1 MASNQAL
8 SDQSPDVQHAAS
20 TAGFSHPAPG
30 PSRSAYLAGQE
41 THDHDGHD
49 SDTPGLSSSRKT
61 SAQSFTP
68 RSLLVGLGIGTLIT
82 FSNTYFGLQTGW
94 ISSMAMPSSLIGFA
108 VFKAIAPYLS
118 FPFSPIENVLIQ
130 TVAGA
135 VGTMPLG
142 CGFVGVIPALE
153 FLLRD
158 GPDGERGGD
167 DGQGEGGPLRLG
179 FWKLVVWS
187 LGVCLFGVVFAV
199 PLRKEVI
206 VREKLKFPSGTATAL
221 MIRVLHGSGQ
231 AAEKPKTTRGS
242 PNAEYQETER
252 LLASEPN
259 PSETSRPPSS
269 RDLRQDW
276 KGKIRLLILA
286 FGVSAFYTLLSY
298 FVPIFRNLPVFG
310 FTLASK
316 WLWTLNPSP
325 AYVGQGII
333 MGSATSLHML
343 VGAIVGWGIL
353 SPLAKS
359 RGWAPGPVDNWE
371 NGSKGWIVW
380 VSLAIM
386 LADSVMNLGWLIL
399 RPVVHY
405 APDVFRVLRRR
416 TGQRGFWQRLF
427 SKSSNSR
434 EGYIPIGH
442 GHDTEEQD
450 PAPDISKKDYDEKDA
465 PPSELVSMRT
475 VAILLPL
482 TLILN
487 VVCMHIAFGSII
499 TPFLSSLATLLALV
513 LSVMGVRAL
522 GETDLNPV
530 SGISKV
536 TQLIFALATPSSS
549 HTRRS
554 AIVTNLLAGAVS
566 ESGALQA
573 GDMMQDLKTGHILH
587 ASPKAQF
594 YGQLI
599 GSLFGAVISVAV
611 YRLYINVY
619 EVPGDMFQ
627 IPTAYVWIF
636 TARLVTGQ
644 GLPDM
649 AWQVSGIAAVIFTVT
664 TIVRIFGAAGLRKG
678 GSAPSWRAWIPGG
691 IAVAVGMYNVP
702 SFTLARAIGG
712 LIDLWWR
719 WRQKKR
725 QKGQRAIA
733 ASALHGEDDGGGD
746 GSLSR
751 SQDEQG
757 DNQGANGTHSTIVIL
772 ASGLILGEGVVSI
785 VNLALAS
792 AGVPH
797 L

>member
-1 MASNQAL
+1 MATTVN
-8 SDQSPDVQHAAS
+8 
-20 TAGFSHPAPG
+20 
-30 PSRSAYLAGQE
+30 
-41 THDHDGHD
+41 
-49 SDTPGLSSSRKT
+49 TPGLSSSRKT

-68 RSLLVGLGIGTLIT
+68 RSLLVGLAWLCLRPL
-82 FSNTYFGLQTGW
+82 SA
-94 ISSMAMPSSLIGFA
+94 SR

-231 AAEKPKTTRGS
+231 EAEKPKTARGS

-252 LLASEPN
+252 LLASGPN
-259 PSETSRPPSS
+259 PSEISRPPSS
-269 RDLRQDW
+269 RDRRQDW

-371 NGSKGWIVW
+371 NDLWSIMRPMCSVYSGAGLVRGGSG
-380 VSLAIM
+380 SA
-386 LADSVMNLGWLIL
+386 
-399 RPVVHY
+399 
-405 APDVFRVLRRR
+405 F
-416 TGQRGFWQRLF
+416 F

-450 PAPDISKKDYDEKDA
+450 PAPDISNKDYDEKDA

-573 GDMMQDLKTGHILH
+573 GDMMQDLKTGHILR

-725 QKGQRAIA
+725 QKGQRAVA

-751 SQDEQG
+751 LQDEQG

-772 ASGLILGEGVVSI
+772 ASGLILGGGSGEHRQPSSCKCW
-785 VNLALAS
+785 S
-792 AGVPH
+792 ATSLTRIRGNH
-797 L
+797 SLLR